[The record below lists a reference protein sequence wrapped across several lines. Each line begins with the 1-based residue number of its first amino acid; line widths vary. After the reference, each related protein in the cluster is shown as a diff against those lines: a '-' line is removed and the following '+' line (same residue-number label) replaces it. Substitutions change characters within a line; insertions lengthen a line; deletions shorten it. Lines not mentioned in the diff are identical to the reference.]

1 MPHPNRWRR
10 AACTAL
16 ALTML
21 LALPVGTARA
31 ARPADEL
38 GGEHARVRSS
48 SGRTVPAWVC
58 DYPWRRGKGQIRRL
72 IRCAAHRWKVSGG
85 AAKAIDVASC
95 ESGLNPKAYNSGGYA
110 GVFQQSTRYWPER
123 AVSYGLPKRS
133 VFNGRA
139 NVIVSIRMAHEDGW
153 GAWGCA

>member
-1 MPHPNRWRR
+1 MAHRNRWRR
-10 AACTAL
+10 AVITAL

-21 LALPVGTARA
+21 LAFPGGIARA
-31 ARPADEL
+31 ARPADVL
-38 GGEHARVRSS
+38 GGGRARVRSS
-48 SGRTVPAWVC
+48 SARTVPRWVC
-58 DYPWRRGKGQIRRL
+58 DYPWRRGKRQIKRL
-72 IRCAAHRWKVSGG
+72 IGCAAHRWKVRGG

-95 ESGLNPKAYNSGGYA
+95 ESGLNPKAYNPGGYA

-123 AVSYGLPKRS
+123 ATSYGLPKRS

-139 NVIVSIRMAHEDGW
+139 NVIVSIRMAHDDGW

>member
-1 MPHPNRWRR
+1 MAHSNQRRR
-10 AACTAL
+10 AVVAAL
-16 ALTML
+16 ALTAL
-21 LALPVGTARA
+21 LAVPIGAAGA
-31 ARPADEL
+31 ARPTGGL
-38 GGEHARVRSS
+38 GSGPARVRSS
-48 SGRTVPAWVC
+48 SARTVPGWVC
-58 DYPWRRGKGQIRRL
+58 DYPWRRGKGQVKRL

-85 AAKAIDVASC
+85 PAKAVDVASC
-95 ESGLNPKAYNSGGYA
+95 ESGLNPKAYNTGGYA

-123 AVSYGLPKRS
+123 ATSYGFPKRS